1 MMFAGHR
8 NTLLRSL
15 SVGRGQSN
23 GLPANAG
30 EEPWRKRELA
40 STLSDAWAALIGI
53 GAAAF
58 VGSVFAGFWLAEVS
72 RASFQRLNE
81 PILARR
87 PPNAHQVS
95 GGG

>member
-8 NTLLRSL
+8 NMPLHRL
-15 SVGRGQSN
+15 SVGCRKST

-58 VGSVFAGFWLAEVS
+58 VGSVFAGFWLAEVF
-72 RASFQRLNE
+72 RAPFQSLKNLFS
-81 PILARR
+81 PG
-87 PPNAHQVS
+87 QY
-95 GGG
+95 G